1 DWSSDVC
8 SSDLEVVGDRAAV
21 GDPDADAGG
30 QVGRGL
36 VGAVDADDGG
46 GGVGADPRLGEADQP
61 LGVVV
66 AGDRLGGVDRG
77 AAERAGD
84 VVERVALAG
93 AGGDR
98 ALEVVGDRAAVGD
111 PDADAGGQVGR
122 GLVGAV
128 DADDGGGG
136 VGADPRLGEADQPL
150 GVVVA
155 GDRRV
160 GADGEAAGRGGGVVA
175 GVGVARAAGGR
186 GVDRARVRAVDG
198 GPGADRGGPGWR

>member
-1 DWSSDVC
+1 
-8 SSDLEVVGDRAAV
+8 A
-21 GDPDADAGG
+21 AGG

-111 PDADAGGQVGR
+111 PGSDDDGSDGR
-122 GLVGAV
+122 GHV
-128 DADDGGGG
+128 
-136 VGADPRLGEADQPL
+136 E
-150 GVVVA
+150 
-155 GDRRV
+155 
-160 GADGEAAGRGGGVVA
+160 
-175 GVGVARAAGGR
+175 
-186 GVDRARVRAVDG
+186 AVDG
-198 GPGADRGGPGWR
+198 V